1 LLWIAGC
8 ARIFLMQSTFRGFL
22 LVLFFFVSSLHAQL
36 APGAPGQ
43 MAHWTSGNKQGVGTS
58 NSLNSRV
65 WFTLGCEGV
74 LNEVYYP
81 TVDKANTRLLEF
93 VVTDGK
99 SWLERESEDTTH
111 QIEIPDTEVL
121 SFRQINT
128 SKNGHYRIT
137 KTYITD
143 PERDTLLMQVRF
155 QKLKSGPVQLY
166 VYYDPSINNS
176 GMHDS
181 GYSIDDTLVASDTGI
196 ASALA
201 SSLPFT
207 KTTSGYLGTSDGVVD
222 LKKFFTLKNTYP
234 RAQDG
239 NVVQVGELPPAATRD
254 VNFTIALAFG
264 SEGELAIDNARKSLQ
279 KGFDH
284 AYTEYAK
291 GWRDWI
297 GTLKPVD
304 AKYRDQYQIAAMVM
318 KTHEDKTYRGAGA
331 AALTI
336 PWGEETDADEPSI
349 GGYHLVWG
357 RDLYEVAT
365 AFYAMGDKEAA
376 DRALGYLFNVQQKPD
391 GSFPQN
397 SWLDGRP
404 FWGSLQMDEVSYP
417 LILALQLGRT
427 DSQTYEKHVKPA
439 ADFIMKNGPSSPQ
452 ERWEEQSGYSPS
464 TIAAEIAGLICAAR
478 IAQMNHDDSSRTQW
492 LNAADEWANKLDTWT
507 ATSSGKYA
515 DRYYL
520 RLTQH
525 GQPDAGDMI
534 NIANKGG
541 TFDEREI
548 VDAGFLELVRLGIRS
563 AGDPLIVK
571 SLKVVDTVIKVDTPN
586 GPVWY
591 RYNHDGYGEQAD
603 GHGYNEAGVGR
614 LWVLLVGERG
624 EYAVAAGQDPTPYLD
639 AMQKMGNSGRML
651 GEQVWDRKDS
661 PDQNRFRIGESTGSA
676 TPLNWTCAQFVRLA
690 VAAEDKKLP
699 ETPSIVSEH
708 FLQLRKA
715 ASAGATASS
724 IQAEAKK

>member
-1 LLWIAGC
+1 
-8 ARIFLMQSTFRGFL
+8 MQSAFRGFL
-22 LVLFFFVSSLHAQL
+22 LVLLFFGSSLSAQL

-43 MAHWTSGNKQGVGTS
+43 IARWTNGNKQGVGTS

-65 WFTLGCEGV
+65 WFTLGSEGA

-93 VVTDGK
+93 IVTDGK
-99 SWLERESEDTTH
+99 SWVERESEDTTH
-111 QIEIPDTEVL
+111 QIEVPDTEVL

-143 PERDTLLMQVRF
+143 PERDTLLIQVRF

-166 VYYDPSINNS
+166 VFYDPSINNS

-181 GYSIDDTLVASDTGI
+181 GYSIDDMLVASDNGI

-207 KTTSGYLGTSDGVVD
+207 KTTSGYLGTSDGLVD

-239 NVVQVGELPPAATRD
+239 NVVQVGEFPPAATRD
-254 VNFTIALAFG
+254 VNFTIALSFG
-264 SEGELAIDNARKSLQ
+264 AEGEIAIENARKSLQ

-284 AYTEYAK
+284 AYNEYAK

-297 GTLKPVD
+297 ETLKPVD

-318 KTHEDKTYRGAGA
+318 KAHEDKIYRGAGA

-336 PWGEETDADEPSI
+336 PWGEETDADQPSI
-349 GGYHLVWG
+349 GGYHLVWA

-404 FWGSLQMDEVSYP
+404 YWGSLQMDEVSYP
-417 LILALQLGRT
+417 LILAWQLGRN
-427 DSQTYEKHVKPA
+427 DSQTYDKHVKPA
-439 ADFIMKNGPSSPQ
+439 ANFIVKNGPISPQ
-452 ERWEEQSGYSPS
+452 ERWEEQAGYSPS

-478 IAQMNHDDSSRTQW
+478 IAQMNHDEASRTQW
-492 LNAADEWANKLDTWT
+492 LNTADEWANKLDSWT
-507 ATSSGKYA
+507 ATASGKYA

-525 GQPDAGDMI
+525 GQPDAGEMI

-548 VDAGFLELVRLGIRS
+548 VDAGFLELVRLGIRP
-563 AGDPLIVK
+563 AGDPLIEK

-614 LWVLLVGERG
+614 LWILLVGERG

-639 AMQKMGNSGRML
+639 AMQKMANSGHML

-708 FLQLRKA
+708 FQQLRKT
-715 ASAGATASS
+715 AGAPTSS

>member
-1 LLWIAGC
+1 
-8 ARIFLMQSTFRGFL
+8 
-22 LVLFFFVSSLHAQL
+22 
-36 APGAPGQ
+36 

-65 WFTLGCEGV
+65 WFTLGSDGA

-99 SWLERESEDTTH
+99 SWVERESEDTTH

-121 SFRQINT
+121 SFRQVNT
-128 SKNGHYRIT
+128 SKAGHYRIT
-137 KTYITD
+137 KSYITD
-143 PERDTLLMQVRF
+143 PDRDTLLIQVKF
-155 QKLKSGPVQLY
+155 QRLKSGPIQLY
-166 VYYDPSINNS
+166 VFYDPSINNS
-176 GMHDS
+176 GMHDT
-181 GYSIDDTLVASDTGI
+181 GYSVDDMLVAADNGV
-196 ASALA
+196 ASTLA

-207 KTTSGYLGTSDGVVD
+207 KTTSGYLGTSDGLGD
-222 LKKFFTLKNTYP
+222 LKKYFTLKDSYS

-239 NVVQVGELPPAATRD
+239 NVVQVAELPAAATRD
-254 VNFTIALAFG
+254 VNFTVALAFG
-264 SEGELAIDNARKSLQ
+264 SEGEVAIDNARKSLQ
-279 KGFDH
+279 KGYEH

-297 GTLKPVD
+297 ETLKQVD
-304 AKYRDQYQIAAMVM
+304 SKYRDQYQIAAMVM
-318 KTHEDKTYRGAGA
+318 KAHEDKTYRGAGA
-331 AALTI
+331 ASLTI
-336 PWGEETDADEPSI
+336 PWGEDSDADEPSV
-349 GGYHLVWG
+349 GGYHLVWA

-376 DRALGYLFNVQQKPD
+376 DRALNYLFNVQQKPD

-417 LILALQLGRT
+417 LILAWQLGRT
-427 DSQTYEKHVKPA
+427 DSETFTKHIKPA
-439 ADFIMKNGPSSPQ
+439 ATFVVNNGPSSPQ

-478 IAQMNHDDSSRTQW
+478 IAQLNHDEESRAQW
-492 LNAADEWANKLDTWT
+492 LKTADDWANRLESWT
-507 ATSSGKYA
+507 VTSKGKYT

-525 GQPDAGDMI
+525 GLPDAGESID
-534 NIANKGG
+534 IANNGG
-541 TFDEREI
+541 KFDEREI
-548 VDAGFLELVRLGIRS
+548 VDAGFLELVRLGIRP
-563 AGDPLIVK
+563 AGDPLIEK
-571 SLKVVDTVIKVDTPN
+571 SLNVVDTVIKVDTPN

-591 RYNHDGYGEQAD
+591 RYNHDGYGEQID
-603 GHGYNEAGVGR
+603 GRSYNEAGVGR

-624 EYAVAAGQDPTPYLD
+624 EYAVASGQDATPYLD
-639 AMQKMGNSGRML
+639 AMQKMANSGHML

-661 PDQNRFRIGESTGSA
+661 PDPNRFRIGESTGSA

-690 VAAEDKKLP
+690 VAAEEKKLP
-699 ETPSIVSEH
+699 ETPTIVSEH
-708 FLQLRKA
+708 FQQQRKA
-715 ASAGATASS
+715 SVPTTAT
-724 IQAEAKK
+724 EPAKTR

>member
-1 LLWIAGC
+1 MIACRCATISFMRCCFSVLL
-8 ARIFLMQSTFRGFL
+8 L
-22 LVLFFFVSSLHAQL
+22 LFSFPGLNAQL

-58 NSLNSRV
+58 NSLSSRV
-65 WFTLGCEGV
+65 WFTLGPDGA

-81 TVDKANTRLLEF
+81 SVDKANTRLLEF
-93 VVTDGK
+93 VVSDGK
-99 SWLERESEDTTH
+99 SWVERESEDTTH
-111 QIEIPDTEVL
+111 QIEIPDPEVL
-121 SFRQINT
+121 SFRQVNT
-128 SKNGHYRIT
+128 SKSGRYRIT
-137 KTYITD
+137 KSYITD
-143 PERDTLLMQVRF
+143 PERDTLLIQVKF
-155 QKLKSGPVQLY
+155 QRLKSGPVQLY
-166 VYYDPSINNS
+166 VLYDPSINNS

-181 GYSIDDTLVASDTGI
+181 GYSVDDMLITSDNGI

-207 KTTSGYLGTSDGVVD
+207 KTTSGYLGTSEGFLD
-222 LKKFFTLKNTYP
+222 LKKSFALKNTYP

-239 NVVQVGELPPAATRD
+239 NVVQLGELPASATRD

-264 SEGELAIDNARKSLQ
+264 PEGEVAIETARKSLQ
-279 KGFDH
+279 KGYEH

-297 GTLKPVD
+297 NTLRQVD
-304 AKYRDQYQIAAMVM
+304 PKYRDQYEIAAMVM
-318 KTHEDKTYRGAGA
+318 KAHEDKTYRGAGA
-331 AALTI
+331 ASLTI
-336 PWGEETDADEPSI
+336 PWGEETDADQPSV
-349 GGYHLVWG
+349 GGYHLVWA

-376 DRALGYLFNVQQKPD
+376 DRALSYLFNIQQKPD
-391 GSFPQN
+391 ESFPQN

-417 LILALQLGRT
+417 LILAWQLGRS

-439 ADFIMKNGPSSPQ
+439 ANFIVKNGPASPQ

-478 IAQMNHDDSSRTQW
+478 VAQLNQDEDSEKKW
-492 LNAADEWANKLDTWT
+492 INVADEWASKLESWT
-507 ATSSGKYA
+507 VTQNGKYG
-515 DRYYL
+515 DRYFL
-520 RLTQH
+520 RLSQH
-525 GQPDAGDMI
+525 GQPNSGEPI

-541 TFDEREI
+541 TWDEREI
-548 VDAGFLELVRLGIRS
+548 VDAGFLELVRLGIRPP
-563 AGDPLIVK
+563 GDSLIEK
-571 SLKVVDTVIKVDTPN
+571 SVNVVDTVIKVDSPN

-591 RYNHDGYGEQAD
+591 RYNHDGYGEQSD
-603 GHGYNEAGVGR
+603 GHGYNEVGVGR
-614 LWVLLVGERG
+614 LWVLLAGERG
-624 EYAVAAGQDPTPYLD
+624 EYAVASGKDPTPYLD
-639 AMQKMGNSGRML
+639 AMQKMANNGHML

-661 PDQNRFRIGESTGSA
+661 PDPNRFQFGEATGSA

-699 ETPSIVSEH
+699 ETPAIVAEH
-708 FLQLRKA
+708 FIHNITA
-715 ASAGATASS
+715 TGITHAGA
-724 IQAEAKK
+724 QADTKK

>member
-1 LLWIAGC
+1 MRVRC
-8 ARIFLMQSTFRGFL
+8 A
-22 LVLFFFVSSLHAQL
+22 VLFLSLVFPLLSANAQL

-43 MAHWTSGNKQGVGTS
+43 MAHWTGGNKQGVGTS
-58 NSLNSRV
+58 NSLSSHV
-65 WFTLGCEGV
+65 WFTLGPDGV

-99 SWLERESEDTTH
+99 SWVERESEDTTH
-111 QIEIPDTEVL
+111 QIEVPDTEVL
-121 SFRQINT
+121 SLRQVNT
-128 SKNGHYRIT
+128 SKAGRYRIT

-143 PERDTLLMQVRF
+143 PERDALLIQVRF
-155 QKLKSGPVQLY
+155 QRLKSGPVQLY
-166 VYYDPSINNS
+166 VLYDPSINNS
-176 GMHDS
+176 GMHDT
-181 GYSIDDTLVASDTGI
+181 GYSIDDSLVASDNGI

-207 KTTSGYLGTSDGVVD
+207 KTTSGYFGTSDGLVD
-222 LKKFFTLKNTYP
+222 LKKSFTLKNLYP

-239 NVVQVGELPPAATRD
+239 NVVQMAELPSAATRD
-254 VNFTIALAFG
+254 VNFTIAVAFG
-264 SEGELAIDNARKSLQ
+264 SEGEVAIETAKKSLQ
-279 KGFDH
+279 KGYEH

-318 KTHEDKTYRGAGA
+318 KAHEDKTYRGAGA
-331 AALTI
+331 ASLTI
-336 PWGEETDADEPSI
+336 PWGEETDADQPSV
-349 GGYHLVWG
+349 GGYHLIWA

-365 AFYAMGDKEAA
+365 AFYAIGDKEAA
-376 DRALGYLFNVQQKPD
+376 DRALNYLFNVQQKPD

-417 LILALQLGRT
+417 LILAWQLGRT
-427 DSQTYEKHVKPA
+427 DSQTYEKHVKLA
-439 ADFIMKNGPSSPQ
+439 ANFIVKNGPSSPQ

-464 TIAAEIAGLICAAR
+464 TIAAEIAGLVCAAR
-478 IAQMNHDDSSRTQW
+478 IAQMNHDDDARVQW
-492 LNAADEWANKLDTWT
+492 LNVADDWASKLESWT
-507 ATSSGKYA
+507 VTQNGKYS
-515 DRYYL
+515 DRYFL
-520 RLTQH
+520 RLSQH
-525 GQPDAGDMI
+525 GQPNSGEII

-541 TFDEREI
+541 TWDEREI

-563 AGDPLIVK
+563 AGDPLIEK
-571 SLKVVDTVIKVDTPN
+571 SLGVVDTVIKVDSPN

-603 GHGYNEAGVGR
+603 GHGYNEVGIGR

-624 EYAVAAGQDPTPYLD
+624 EYAVASGKDPAPYLD
-639 AMQKMGNSGRML
+639 AMQKMANNGHML

-661 PDQNRFRIGESTGSA
+661 PDPNRFQFGEATGSA

-690 VAAEDKKLP
+690 VAAEDKRLP
-699 ETPSIVSEH
+699 ETPAIVSEH
-708 FLQLRKA
+708 FAQRR
-715 ASAGATASS
+715 ASRTELPKTQGGTH
-724 IQAEAKK
+724 

>member
-1 LLWIAGC
+1 MRRCSLYL
-8 ARIFLMQSTFRGFL
+8 FLVFL
-22 LVLFFFVSSLHAQL
+22 PTLSAQL

-58 NSLNSRV
+58 NSLNSHV
-65 WFTLGCEGV
+65 WFTLGPDGS

-99 SWLERESEDTTH
+99 SWVERESEDTTH
-111 QIEIPDTEVL
+111 QIEVPDTEVL
-121 SFRQINT
+121 SFRQVNT
-128 SKNGHYRIT
+128 SKSGHYRIT
-137 KTYITD
+137 KTYVTD
-143 PERDTLLMQVRF
+143 PDRDTLMIQVKF
-155 QKLKSGPVQLY
+155 QRLKSGPVQLY
-166 VYYDPSINNS
+166 VLYDPSINNS
-176 GMHDS
+176 GMHDT
-181 GYSIDDTLVASDTGI
+181 GYSVDDMLVASDSGI

-207 KTTSGYLGTSDGVVD
+207 KTTSGYLGTSDGLVD
-222 LKKFFTLKNTYP
+222 LKKSFSLKNTYA

-239 NVVQVGELPPAATRD
+239 NVVQVAELPQAATRD
-254 VNFTIALAFG
+254 VNFTIALSFG
-264 SEGELAIDNARKSLQ
+264 SEGEVAIDTARKSLQ
-279 KGFDH
+279 KGYDH

-297 GTLKPVD
+297 ATLKQVD

-318 KTHEDKTYRGAGA
+318 KAHEDKTYRGAGA
-331 AALTI
+331 ASLTI
-336 PWGEETDADEPSI
+336 PWGEETDADQPSV
-349 GGYHLVWG
+349 GGYHLVWA

-376 DRALGYLFNVQQKPD
+376 DRALSYLFNVQQKPD

-417 LILALQLGRT
+417 LILAWQLGRT
-427 DSQTYEKHVKPA
+427 DSETFEKHVRPA
-439 ADFIMKNGPSSPQ
+439 ANFIVKNGPASPQ

-478 IAQMNHDDSSRTQW
+478 IAQMNHDDASRAQW
-492 LNAADEWANKLDTWT
+492 LNTADDWASKLEGWT
-507 ATSSGKYA
+507 VTSNGKYA

-525 GQPDAGDMI
+525 GQPNAGETI
-534 NIANKGG
+534 EIANKSGK
-541 TFDEREI
+541 FDEREI
-548 VDAGFLELVRLGIRS
+548 VDAGFLELVRLGIRP
-563 AGDPLIVK
+563 AGDPLIEK
-571 SLKVVDTVIKVDTPN
+571 SLGVVDTVIKVDTPN
-586 GPVWY
+586 GAVWY
-591 RYNHDGYGEQAD
+591 RYNHDGYGEQVD
-603 GHGYNEAGVGR
+603 GHGYNEVGVGR

-624 EYAVAAGQDPTPYLD
+624 EYAIAAGHDPTPYLD
-639 AMQKMGNSGRML
+639 AMQKMSNTGHML

-661 PDQNRFRIGESTGSA
+661 PDPNRFQIGEATGSA

-690 VAAEDKKLP
+690 VAAEEKKLP
-699 ETPSIVSEH
+699 ETPSIVMEH
-708 FLQLRKA
+708 FQQQRKIG
-715 ASAGATASS
+715 ASTQPGM
-724 IQAEAKK
+724 EVGVKK

>member
-1 LLWIAGC
+1 
-8 ARIFLMQSTFRGFL
+8 
-22 LVLFFFVSSLHAQL
+22 
-36 APGAPGQ
+36 

-58 NSLNSRV
+58 NSLSSRV
-65 WFTLGCEGV
+65 WFTLGSEGV

-99 SWLERESEDTTH
+99 SWVERESEDTTH

-143 PERDTLLMQVRF
+143 PERDTLLIQVRF

-181 GYSIDDTLVASDTGI
+181 GYSIDDMLVASDNGI

-207 KTTSGYLGTSDGVVD
+207 KTTSGYLGTSDGLVD

-239 NVVQVGELPPAATRD
+239 NVVQVGEFPPAATRD

-284 AYTEYAK
+284 AYNEYAK

-297 GTLKPVD
+297 ETLKPVD

-336 PWGEETDADEPSI
+336 PWGEETDSDEPSI
-349 GGYHLVWG
+349 GGYHLVWA

-376 DRALGYLFNVQQKPD
+376 DRALGYLFNVQQKSD

-404 FWGSLQMDEVSYP
+404 YWGSLQMDEVSYP
-417 LILALQLGRT
+417 LILAWQLGRT
-427 DSQTYEKHVKPA
+427 DSQTYDKHVKPA
-439 ADFIMKNGPSSPQ
+439 ADFIVKNGPVSPQ

-478 IAQMNHDDSSRTQW
+478 IAQMNHDDASRTQW
-492 LNAADEWANKLDTWT
+492 LSIADQWANKLDSWT
-507 ATSSGKYA
+507 VTSSGKYA

-525 GQPDAGDMI
+525 GQPDAGEMI
-534 NIANKGG
+534 NIANRGG

-548 VDAGFLELVRLGIRS
+548 VDAGFLELVRLGIRP
-563 AGDPLIVK
+563 AGDPLIEK
-571 SLKVVDTVIKVDTPN
+571 SLKVVDTLIKVDTPN

-614 LWVLLVGERG
+614 LWILLVGERG
-624 EYAVAAGQDPTPYLD
+624 EYSVAAGQDPTPYLD
-639 AMQKMGNSGRML
+639 AMQKMANSGHML

-715 ASAGATASS
+715 AGAGAPASS

>member
-1 LLWIAGC
+1 
-8 ARIFLMQSTFRGFL
+8 
-22 LVLFFFVSSLHAQL
+22 
-36 APGAPGQ
+36 
-43 MAHWTSGNKQGVGTS
+43 
-58 NSLNSRV
+58 
-65 WFTLGCEGV
+65 
-74 LNEVYYP
+74 
-81 TVDKANTRLLEF
+81 
-93 VVTDGK
+93 
-99 SWLERESEDTTH
+99 
-111 QIEIPDTEVL
+111 
-121 SFRQINT
+121 
-128 SKNGHYRIT
+128 
-137 KTYITD
+137 
-143 PERDTLLMQVRF
+143 
-155 QKLKSGPVQLY
+155 
-166 VYYDPSINNS
+166 
-176 GMHDS
+176 
-181 GYSIDDTLVASDTGI
+181 
-196 ASALA
+196 
-201 SSLPFT
+201 
-207 KTTSGYLGTSDGVVD
+207 
-222 LKKFFTLKNTYP
+222 
-234 RAQDG
+234 
-239 NVVQVGELPPAATRD
+239 
-254 VNFTIALAFG
+254 
-264 SEGELAIDNARKSLQ
+264 
-279 KGFDH
+279 
-284 AYTEYAK
+284 
-291 GWRDWI
+291 
-297 GTLKPVD
+297 
-304 AKYRDQYQIAAMVM
+304 
-318 KTHEDKTYRGAGA
+318 
-331 AALTI
+331 
-336 PWGEETDADEPSI
+336 
-349 GGYHLVWG
+349 
-357 RDLYEVAT
+357 
-365 AFYAMGDKEAA
+365 MGDKEAA
-376 DRALGYLFNVQQKPD
+376 DRALGYLFNVQQKSD

-404 FWGSLQMDEVSYP
+404 FWSSLQMDEVSYP
-417 LILALQLGRT
+417 LILAWQLGRT

-439 ADFIMKNGPSSPQ
+439 ADFIMKNGPVSPQ

-478 IAQMNHDDSSRTQW
+478 IAQMNHDDSSRTEW
-492 LNAADEWANKLDTWT
+492 LNTADEWANKLDTWT

-548 VDAGFLELVRLGIRS
+548 VDAGFLELVRLGIRP

-614 LWVLLVGERG
+614 LWILLVGERG

-639 AMQKMGNSGRML
+639 AMQKMANSGRML

-708 FLQLRKA
+708 FQQLRKTAGVGA
-715 ASAGATASS
+715 ATSS
-724 IQAEAKK
+724 TQAEAKK

>member
-1 LLWIAGC
+1 MVPALRRAL
-8 ARIFLMQSTFRGFL
+8 L
-22 LVLFFFVSSLHAQL
+22 LVVLSALTSLPLPAQL

-43 MAHWTSGNKQGVGTS
+43 MAHWTNGNKQGVGTS
-58 NSLNSRV
+58 NSLASRV
-65 WFTLGCEGV
+65 WFTLGSDGA

-99 SWLERESEDTTH
+99 SWVERESEDTTH

-128 SKNGHYRIT
+128 SKAGHYRIT

-143 PERDTLLMQVRF
+143 PERDTLLIQVRF
-155 QKLKSGPVQLY
+155 QKLKSGSAQLY
-166 VYYDPSINNS
+166 VLYDPSINNS
-176 GMHDS
+176 GMHDT
-181 GYSIDDTLVASDTGI
+181 GYSVDDVLVASDNGI

-201 SSLPFT
+201 SSLPFL
-207 KTTSGYLGTSDGVVD
+207 KTTSGYLGTSDGFVD
-222 LKKFFTLKNTYP
+222 LKKFFALKDTYP

-239 NVVQVGELPPAATRD
+239 NVVQVAELPPAATRD

-264 SEGELAIDNARKSLQ
+264 TEGETAIEAARKSLQ
-279 KGFDH
+279 KGFEH

-291 GWRDWI
+291 EWRDWI
-297 GTLKPVD
+297 QTLKPVD
-304 AKYRDQYQIAAMVM
+304 LKYRDQYQIAAMVM
-318 KTHEDKTYRGAGA
+318 KAHEDKTYRGAGA
-331 AALTI
+331 ASLTI
-336 PWGEETDADEPSI
+336 PWGDETDADEPSV
-349 GGYHLVWG
+349 GGYHLVWA

-376 DRALGYLFNVQQKPD
+376 DRALSYLFNVQQKPD

-404 FWGSLQMDEVSYP
+404 FWGSLQLDEVSYP
-417 LILALQLGRT
+417 LILAWQLGRT
-427 DSQTYEKHVKPA
+427 DSQTYFKHVKPA
-439 ADFIMKNGPSSPQ
+439 ADFLLKNGPASPQ

-464 TIAAEIAGLICAAR
+464 TIAAEISGLICAAR
-478 IAQMNHDDSSRTQW
+478 IAQLNQDNASRTQW
-492 LNAADEWANKLDTWT
+492 LTTADEWAGKLESWT
-507 ATSSGKYA
+507 VTSTGKYA

-520 RLTQH
+520 RLSQH
-525 GQPDAGDMI
+525 GQPDAGEKI
-534 NIANKGG
+534 EIANKGG
-541 TFDEREI
+541 TWDERDI
-548 VDAGFLELVRLGIRS
+548 VDAGFLELVRLGVRP
-563 AGDPLIVK
+563 AADPLIQK
-571 SLKVVDTVIKVDTPN
+571 SLSVVDSVIKVDTPN

-603 GHGYNEAGVGR
+603 GHGYNEAGIGR

-624 EYAVAAGQDPTPYLD
+624 EYAVASGQDPTPYLD
-639 AMQKMGNSGRML
+639 AMMKMANSGHML
-651 GEQVWDRKDS
+651 GEQIWDRKDS
-661 PDQNRFRIGESTGSA
+661 PDPTRFRMGEATGSA

-699 ETPSIVSEH
+699 ETPSIVAEH
-708 FLQLRKA
+708 LQQLRKA
-715 ASAGATASS
+715 SIAPAAGSVRAAG
-724 IQAEAKK
+724 KH

>member
-1 LLWIAGC
+1 MCSATRALFLPLCLL
-8 ARIFLMQSTFRGFL
+8 F
-22 LVLFFFVSSLHAQL
+22 VLSLNAQL

-43 MAHWTSGNKQGVGTS
+43 MAHWTSGNKEGVGTS
-58 NSLNSRV
+58 NSLNSHV
-65 WFTLGCEGV
+65 WFTLGSDGA

-99 SWLERESEDTTH
+99 SWVERESEDTTH

-121 SFRQINT
+121 SFRQVNT
-128 SKNGHYRIT
+128 SKAGHYRIT

-143 PERDTLLMQVRF
+143 PERDTLLVQVKF

-166 VYYDPSINNS
+166 VFYDSSINNS
-176 GMHDS
+176 GMHDT
-181 GYSIDDTLVASDTGI
+181 GYSIDDVLVASDNGI
-196 ASALA
+196 ASALV
-201 SSLPFT
+201 SSLAFT
-207 KTTSGYLGTSDGVVD
+207 KTTSGYLGTSDGFVE
-222 LKKFFTLKNTYP
+222 LKKNFALKNLYP

-254 VNFTIALAFG
+254 VNFTIALGFG
-264 SEGELAIDNARKSLQ
+264 SEGETAIETARKSLQ
-279 KGFDH
+279 KGFEH

-297 GTLKPVD
+297 ETLKPVD
-304 AKYRDQYQIAAMVM
+304 GKYHDQYQISAMVM
-318 KTHEDKTYRGAGA
+318 KAHEDKTYRGAGA
-331 AALTI
+331 ASLTI
-336 PWGEETDADEPSI
+336 PWGEETDADQPSV
-349 GGYHLVWG
+349 GGYHLVWA

-376 DRALGYLFNVQQKPD
+376 DRALNYLFNVQQKPD

-417 LILALQLGRT
+417 LILAWQLGRS

-439 ADFIMKNGPSSPQ
+439 AEFIVKNGPASPQ

-464 TIAAEIAGLICAAR
+464 TIAAEIAGLVCAAR
-478 IAQMNHDDSSRTQW
+478 IAQMNNDDAAHARW
-492 LNAADEWANKLDTWT
+492 LNTADDWANKLESWT
-507 ATSSGKYA
+507 VTSNGKYA
-515 DRYYL
+515 DRYFL
-520 RLTQH
+520 RLSQH
-525 GQPDAGDMI
+525 GQPNTGEIID
-534 NIANKGG
+534 IANKGG
-541 TFDEREI
+541 KWDEREI

-563 AGDPLIVK
+563 AGDPLIEK
-571 SLKVVDTVIKVDTPN
+571 SLNVVDTVIKVDTPS

-591 RYNHDGYGEQAD
+591 RYNHDGYGEQID
-603 GHGYNEAGVGR
+603 GHGYNEVGVGR

-624 EYAVAAGQDPTPYLD
+624 EYAVASGQDPTPYLD
-639 AMQKMGNSGRML
+639 AMQKMANSGHML

-661 PDQNRFRIGESTGSA
+661 PDANRFRIGEATGSA

-699 ETPSIVSEH
+699 ETPSIVAEH
-708 FLQLRKA
+708 FQQLRKA
-715 ASAGATASS
+715 SLSGPPKSGP
-724 IQAEAKK
+724 Q

>member
-1 LLWIAGC
+1 
-8 ARIFLMQSTFRGFL
+8 MQSVFRGFL
-22 LVLFFFVSSLHAQL
+22 LVLLFFVSSLIAQL

-43 MAHWTSGNKQGVGTS
+43 IAHWTNGNKQGVATS
-58 NSLNSRV
+58 NSLNSHV
-65 WFTLGCEGV
+65 WFTLGSEGA

-99 SWLERESEDTTH
+99 SWVERESEDTTH

-143 PERDTLLMQVRF
+143 PERDTLLIQVRF
-155 QKLKSGPVQLY
+155 QKLKSGPIQLY
-166 VYYDPSINNS
+166 LFYDPSINNS
-176 GMHDS
+176 GMHDT
-181 GYSIDDTLVASDTGI
+181 GYSIDDVLVASDNGI
-196 ASALA
+196 ASALS

-207 KTTSGYLGTSDGVVD
+207 KTTSGYLGTSDGLVD

-264 SEGELAIDNARKSLQ
+264 SEGEVALDNARKSLQ

-284 AYTEYAK
+284 AYNEYAK

-297 GTLKPVD
+297 ETLKPVD

-318 KTHEDKTYRGAGA
+318 KAHEDKTYRGAGA

-336 PWGEETDADEPSI
+336 PWGEETDADEPSV
-349 GGYHLVWG
+349 GGYHLVWA

-365 AFYAMGDKEAA
+365 AFYAIGDKEAA

-417 LILALQLGRT
+417 LILAWQLGRT
-427 DSQTYEKHVKPA
+427 DSQTYEKHVKSA
-439 ADFIMKNGPSSPQ
+439 ANFIVKNGPASPQ

-492 LNAADEWANKLDTWT
+492 LTVADEWANKLDSWT

-525 GQPDAGDMI
+525 GQPDAGEMI

-548 VDAGFLELVRLGIRS
+548 VDAGFLELVRLGIRP
-563 AGDPLIVK
+563 AGDPLIEK

-591 RYNHDGYGEQAD
+591 RYNHDGYGEQLD

-639 AMQKMGNSGRML
+639 AMQKMANSGRML

-708 FLQLRKA
+708 FQQLRKA
-715 ASAGATASS
+715 NTSGPAKSAV
-724 IQAEAKK
+724 EADVKR

>member
-1 LLWIAGC
+1 MRRSCLSFLFPLL
-8 ARIFLMQSTFRGFL
+8 L
-22 LVLFFFVSSLHAQL
+22 LAALNAQV

-43 MAHWTSGNKQGVGTS
+43 MAHWTNGNKEGVGTS
-58 NSLNSRV
+58 NSLSSHV
-65 WFTLGCEGV
+65 WFTLGSDGAV
-74 LNEVYYP
+74 DEVYYP

-99 SWLERESEDTTH
+99 SWVECESVDTTH
-111 QIEIPDTEVL
+111 QIEVPDTEVL
-121 SFRQINT
+121 SFRQVNT
-128 SKNGHYRIT
+128 SKAGHYRIT

-143 PERDTLLMQVRF
+143 PEHDTLLIQVKF
-155 QKLKSGPVQLY
+155 QRLKSGPVQLY

-176 GMHDS
+176 GMHDT
-181 GYSIDDTLVASDTGI
+181 GYSVDDVLVASDSGV

-207 KTTSGYLGTSDGVVD
+207 KTSSGYFGTSDG
-222 LKKFFTLKNTYP
+222 FTELTKDFALKNTYT

-239 NVVQVGELPPAATRD
+239 NVVQVAELPQAATKD

-264 SEGELAIDNARKSLQ
+264 SEGEVAIDTARKSLQ
-279 KGFDH
+279 KGYEH

-297 GTLKPVD
+297 ETLKQVD
-304 AKYRDQYQIAAMVM
+304 PKYRDQYQIAAMVM
-318 KTHEDKTYRGAGA
+318 KAHEDKTYRGAGA
-331 AALTI
+331 ASLTI
-336 PWGEETDADEPSI
+336 PWGDETDADQPSV
-349 GGYHLVWG
+349 GGYHLVWA

-376 DRALGYLFNVQQKPD
+376 DRALNYLFNVQQKPD

-417 LILALQLGRT
+417 LILAWQLGRT
-427 DSQTYEKHVKPA
+427 DSQTYDKHVKPA
-439 ADFIMKNGPSSPQ
+439 ANFITKNGPASPQ

-464 TIAAEIAGLICAAR
+464 TIAAEIAGLICAAK
-478 IAQMNHDDSSRTQW
+478 IAQMNHDEASRTQW
-492 LNAADEWANKLDTWT
+492 LSVADDWSNKLESWT
-507 ATSSGKYA
+507 VTTNGKYA

-525 GQPDAGDMI
+525 GQPNSGEMI

-541 TFDEREI
+541 TWDEREI
-548 VDAGFLELVRLGIRS
+548 VDAGFLELVRLGIRP
-563 AGDPLIVK
+563 ANDPLIAK
-571 SLKVVDTVIKVDTPN
+571 SLGVVDTVIKVDTPN

-591 RYNHDGYGEQAD
+591 RYNHDGYGEQVD
-603 GHGYNEAGVGR
+603 GHGYNEVGVGR

-624 EYAVAAGQDPTPYLD
+624 EYAVASGQDPTSYLD
-639 AMQKMGNSGRML
+639 AMQKMANPGHML

-661 PDQNRFRIGESTGSA
+661 PDPSRFQFGEGTGSA

-690 VAAEDKKLP
+690 VAAEEKKLP
-699 ETPSIVSEH
+699 ETPAVVADH
-708 FLQLRKA
+708 FQQVRKA
-715 ASAGATASS
+715 SLSNSGQSNTTTAGTR
-724 IQAEAKK
+724 